1 MDYVLTA
8 SHKNPYFYFRF
19 ILQVKNIF
27 LVILLLIYLWG
38 CSQPIPIDNQN
49 LIIINAPVKKES
61 NIKLSSLVDSI
72 YYIPLETKDEFLI
85 GNIDK
90 LIVTDKEIYV
100 LDKNI
105 TTATYCF
112 DQKGK
117 FVRKIGNR
125 GASDK
130 EYISI
135 TDINIH
141 NGKMYIWDGDVNK
154 LLIYNSNGEYI
165 KTITSKYSAETFAV
179 INDSEIAFYGDYK
192 HNHLF
197 LEKDQYPNLLFL
209 NTQNKDSKSDLFF
222 SSELSTSGIWG
233 LPNNLTNNKNL
244 IIPLNDTIYQIL
256 DSFHLKRK
264 FVMNYGENY
273 QKAQREY
280 IKKQKSEN
288 VSVDEAMNMLGD
300 GAQFPVLTAYYEG
313 SYFSYFFYRIGF
325 HAFFGFYYPESQTYI
340 EASAYQK
347 SPIENDM
354 DGLARFLPYAVH
366 KNTLYSIMEP
376 SSIIGHT
383 ELIPVSEK
391 AKLEKLTLEDNPV
404 IVAIKMKKI

>member
-1 MDYVLTA
+1 M
-8 SHKNPYFYFRF
+8 
-19 ILQVKNIF
+19 KNIF

-49 LIIINAPVKKES
+49 LIIINDPVKKES

-197 LEKDQYPNLLFL
+197 LKKDQYPNLLFL
-209 NTQNKDSKSDLFF
+209 NTQNKDSKSDLF
-222 SSELSTSGIWG
+222 LV
-233 LPNNLTNNKNL
+233 
-244 IIPLNDTIYQIL
+244 Q
-256 DSFHLKRK
+256 
-264 FVMNYGENY
+264 NY
-273 QKAQREY
+273 QPQEF
-280 IKKQKSEN
+280 
-288 VSVDEAMNMLGD
+288 GD
-300 GAQFPVLTAYYEG
+300 C
-313 SYFSYFFYRIGF
+313 
-325 HAFFGFYYPESQTYI
+325 
-340 EASAYQK
+340 
-347 SPIENDM
+347 PI
-354 DGLARFLPYAVH
+354 
-366 KNTLYSIMEP
+366 I
-376 SSIIGHT
+376 
-383 ELIPVSEK
+383 
-391 AKLEKLTLEDNPV
+391 
-404 IVAIKMKKI
+404 